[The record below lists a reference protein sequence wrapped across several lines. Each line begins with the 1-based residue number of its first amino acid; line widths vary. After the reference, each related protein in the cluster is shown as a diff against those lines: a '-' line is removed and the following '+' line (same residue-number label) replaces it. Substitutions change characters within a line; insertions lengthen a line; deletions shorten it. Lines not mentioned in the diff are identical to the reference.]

1 MIAIAGPSLVS
12 QALSVHT
19 TVAII
24 GATQHNLSRLLVLL
38 RLLILLHKLVLLL
51 SVLNQVDL
59 VLLIFFKVKEGW
71 LIADLSSLQLGRD
84 SLIVLLSLVL
94 LMQDS
99 VLLLNVQV
107 CGCSVQV

>member
-1 MIAIAGPSLVS
+1 MIAIVGPSFVS

-24 GATQHNLSRLLVLL
+24 GAAKHNLGRLLVLL
-38 RLLILLHKLVLLL
+38 RLLILLHELVLLL

-84 SLIVLLSLVL
+84 SLVVLLSLVL
-94 LMQDS
+94 LVQDS